1 MAHDHSHEHG
11 GYSHDQLARG
21 KKRGGN
27 KGGLAVTFRPDITTF
42 MVAEAIGGLLT
53 GSLTLLADAGHMLS
67 DSASLGLA
75 FFAAWLARLQA
86 GRVLAALAHGV
97 TLVAISSI
105 WIFNEAYQRLQE
117 PPGILGG
124 WMLAVTVLALVVN
137 IVGIFILSRAEQKA

>member
-1 MAHDHSHEHG
+1 
-11 GYSHDQLARG
+11 
-21 KKRGGN
+21 
-27 KGGLAVTFRPDITTF
+27 

-124 WMLAVTVLALVVN
+124 WMLAVTVLGLVVN
-137 IVGIFILSRAEQKA
+137 IVGIFILSRTEQKA

>member
-1 MAHDHSHEHG
+1 MNTAGTPTTNSHGVRSAE
-11 GYSHDQLARG
+11 
-21 KKRGGN
+21 GGN
-27 KGGLAVTFRPDITTF
+27 KGGLAVTFRPDHH
-42 MVAEAIGGLLT
+42 VHGRRGHRGLLT

-124 WMLAVTVLALVVN
+124 WMLAVTVLGLVVN